1 MSDGPLLGV
10 FGVLLYGIL
19 ANVCYTAGWICELLM
34 RKINGIKRST
44 SLGLKAFRIGLAFSI
59 FITLVPAIVCWIVF
73 AVALLKGQ
81 KHGPIGD

>member
-1 MSDGPLLGV
+1 
-10 FGVLLYGIL
+10 
-19 ANVCYTAGWICELLM
+19 M